1 MYGEADIVVKVQ
13 SPTEDEI
20 GHLREGQVLICFLN
34 GPQEPELVEKLADAG
49 VTVFSNEAVPRTS
62 AAQAMDALS
71 SMGSIA
77 GYKCAL
83 IAADTIGKYVPML
96 STAAGTT
103 KAANVMVFGV
113 AVAGLQA
120 MAIMNRLGGE
130 VFAYDIRPETKEQ
143 AESLGATFIDSEDE
157 KEDEGEDPYEE
168 YQPTGWRKLMTS
180 LGFYSYAEPPRDR
193 YIVEGE
199 EEEEEDSEEEDE
211 GWSQEKLDEDQKLIR
226 ERMQEMDIVITT
238 ALVPG
243 RKAPQLVD
251 KDMVESMKPGSVI
264 VDLAAES
271 GGNCELT
278 EAGETVEHEGV
289 RIVGPVNLP
298 STMPIHASQLYSRNM
313 YNLIG
318 HITEDQAEDKD
329 EKDLHLNLDFEDEI
343 ISRDLHRARGR
354 DPPRADQGSASG
366 GRMTSQL
373 LAELAIF
380 VISAFLG
387 FELISRVPNLLHTP
401 LMSATNAIHGI
412 VLVGAIIALA
422 SASDGFTTTVGMIA
436 VDLRGDERGRR
447 LLGYE
452 PDARHVRPAE
462 EAGQEERGIALAGR
476 DRSSPTSWLPRC
488 SSTASGA

>member
-1 MYGEADIVVKVQ
+1 LSVTVCPRKHYFVSDAIILRVKVGIVREVAEGERRVGLVPETVGRLVKDGFEVLVESGAGRDYNLDTNYEDAGANVVEGAEDVYGKADIVVKVQ

-34 GPQEPELVEKLADAG
+34 GPQQPELVEKLANAG

-103 KAANVMVFGV
+103 KAANVLVFGV

-120 MAIMNRLGGE
+120 IAIMNRLGGE

-143 AESLGATFIDSEDE
+143 AQSLGATFIDSDDE
-157 KEDEGEDPYEE
+157 KEDEEEEDGFEE
-168 YQPTGWRKLMTS
+168 YEPTGWHKLMTS

-199 EEEEEDSEEEDE
+199 EEDEEGSEEEDE

-318 HITEDQAEDKD
+318 HITEDRSEDKD

-343 ISRDLHRARGR
+343 ISETCIAH
-354 DPPRADQGSASG
+354 G
-366 GRMTSQL
+366 GEIRNEPTRKALQE
-373 LAELAIF
+373 AE
-380 VISAFLG
+380 
-387 FELISRVPNLLHTP
+387 
-401 LMSATNAIHGI
+401 
-412 VLVGAIIALA
+412 
-422 SASDGFTTTVGMIA
+422 
-436 VDLRGDERGRR
+436 
-447 LLGYE
+447 
-452 PDARHVRPAE
+452 
-462 EAGQEERGIALAGR
+462 
-476 DRSSPTSWLPRC
+476 
-488 SSTASGA
+488 

>member
-1 MYGEADIVVKVQ
+1 LVTSGLRERRSGSDAIIWRVKVGITREVAEGERRVGLVPETVGRLVKDGFGAIVESGAGRDYNLDEAYEEAGASIAEAPEEVYGGADIIVKVQ
-13 SPTEDEI
+13 SPTEDEV
-20 GHLREGQVLICFLN
+20 GLLREGQVLICFLN
-34 GPQEPELVEKLADAG
+34 GPQEPGLVEKLAEAG

-62 AAQAMDALS
+62 AAQAMDSLS

-120 MAIMNRLGGE
+120 IAIMNRLGAE

-157 KEDEGEDPYEE
+157 KEDEEEEDGYEE
-168 YQPTGWRKLMTS
+168 YEPTGWRKLMTS

-199 EEEEEDSEEEDE
+199 EDEEEEQEEDE

-226 ERMQEMDIVITT
+226 ERMQEMDVVITT

-251 KDMVESMKPGSVI
+251 KEMVESMKPGSVI

-289 RIVGPVNLP
+289 RIVGPINLP

-318 HITEDQAEDKD
+318 HITEDRSEDKD
-329 EKDLHLNLDFEDEI
+329 AKDPHLDLDFEDEI
-343 ISRDLHRARGR
+343 IGETCIAY
-354 DPPRADQGSASG
+354 G
-366 GRMTSQL
+366 GEIRHEPTR
-373 LAELAIF
+373 E
-380 VISAFLG
+380 
-387 FELISRVPNLLHTP
+387 
-401 LMSATNAIHGI
+401 
-412 VLVGAIIALA
+412 ALQ
-422 SASDGFTTTVGMIA
+422 
-436 VDLRGDERGRR
+436 
-447 LLGYE
+447 
-452 PDARHVRPAE
+452 
-462 EAGQEERGIALAGR
+462 EAG
-476 DRSSPTSWLPRC
+476 
-488 SSTASGA
+488 

>member
-1 MYGEADIVVKVQ
+1 MKVGIPREVAEGERRVGLVPETVGRLVKDGFEVLVESGAGRDYNLDGAYEEAGASIAEGPEEVYGEADIVVKVQ
-13 SPTEDEI
+13 SPVEDEI
-20 GHLREGQVLICFLN
+20 GLLREGQVLICFLN
-34 GPQEPELVEKLADAG
+34 GPQEPELVEKLAEAG

-120 MAIMNRLGGE
+120 MAIMNRLGAE

-143 AESLGATFIDSEDE
+143 AQSLGATFIDSEDE
-157 KEDEGEDPYEE
+157 KEAEEEEDGFEE
-168 YQPTGWRKLMTS
+168 YQPTGWRKLMTT

-199 EEEEEDSEEEDE
+199 EEEDGYEEEDE

-226 ERMQEMDIVITT
+226 ERMEEMDIVITT

-278 EAGETVEHEGV
+278 EPGETVEHTQV
-289 RIVGPVNLP
+289 KIVGPVNLP

-313 YNLIG
+313 YNLIW
-318 HITEDQAEDKD
+318 HITEDRSEDKE
-329 EKDLHLNLDFEDEI
+329 EKDLHLELDFEDEI
-343 ISRDLHRARGR
+343 TAQTCIAHDGEIR
-354 DPPRADQGSASG
+354 Q
-366 GRMTSQL
+366 
-373 LAELAIF
+373 EAIR
-380 VISAFLG
+380 
-387 FELISRVPNLLHTP
+387 E
-401 LMSATNAIHGI
+401 
-412 VLVGAIIALA
+412 AL
-422 SASDGFTTTVGMIA
+422 
-436 VDLRGDERGRR
+436 
-447 LLGYE
+447 
-452 PDARHVRPAE
+452 E
-462 EAGQEERGIALAGR
+462 EAQSSGTKAGDSEEGEAG
-476 DRSSPTSWLPRC
+476 
-488 SSTASGA
+488 

>member
-1 MYGEADIVVKVQ
+1 MREVAEGERRVGLVPETVGRLVKDGFEVVVETGAGRDYNLDENYEEAGASISGSAEDVYGEADIVVKVQ
-13 SPTEDEI
+13 SPTEEEI

-34 GPQEPELVEKLADAG
+34 GPQQPELVEKLADAG
-49 VTVFSNEAVPRTS
+49 VTLFSNEAVPRTS

-103 KAANVMVFGV
+103 KAANVLVFGV

-143 AESLGATFIDSEDE
+143 AQSLGATFIDSEDE
-157 KEDEGEDPYEE
+157 KEDEEEDGYEE
-168 YQPTGWRKLMTS
+168 YQPTGWRRLMTS
-180 LGFYSYAEPPRDR
+180 LGFYSYAEPPRDQ

-199 EEEEEDSEEEDE
+199 QEEDSEEEEDE
-211 GWSQEKLDEDQKLIR
+211 GWSQEKLDEDQKLLR
-226 ERMQEMDIVITT
+226 ERMGEMDIVITT

-251 KDMVESMKPGSVI
+251 RDMVESMKPGSVI

-318 HITEDQAEDKD
+318 HITEDKAEDKD
-329 EKDLHLNLDFEDEI
+329 DKDLHLDLDFEDEI
-343 ISRDLHRARGR
+343 ISE
-354 DPPRADQGSASG
+354 
-366 GRMTSQL
+366 TC
-373 LAELAIF
+373 
-380 VISAFLG
+380 
-387 FELISRVPNLLHTP
+387 
-401 LMSATNAIHGI
+401 
-412 VLVGAIIALA
+412 IAHE
-422 SASDGFTTTVGMIA
+422 GEI
-436 VDLRGDERGRR
+436 RHERTREA
-447 LLGYE
+447 LQ
-452 PDARHVRPAE
+452 
-462 EAGQEERGIALAGR
+462 EAG
-476 DRSSPTSWLPRC
+476 
-488 SSTASGA
+488 

>member
-1 MYGEADIVVKVQ
+1 LVTVGLRERRSGSDAIIWRVKVGIPREVAEGERRVGLVPETVGRLVKDGFEVVVETGAGRDYNLDADYEEAGASVVDGADEVYGGADIVVKVQ
-13 SPTEDEI
+13 SPSEDEI
-20 GHLREGQVLICFLN
+20 GLLREGQVLICFLN
-34 GPQEPELVEKLADAG
+34 GPQEPELVEKLAEAG

-120 MAIMNRLGGE
+120 IAIMNRLGGE

-143 AESLGATFIDSEDE
+143 AQSLGATFIDSEDE
-157 KEDEGEDPYEE
+157 KEEEEEDPFEE

-199 EEEEEDSEEEDE
+199 EEEQDGSEEEDE
-211 GWSQEKLDEDQKLIR
+211 GWPQEKLDEDQKLIR
-226 ERMQEMDIVITT
+226 ERMEEMDVVITT

-278 EAGETVEHEGV
+278 EAGETVEHEGI

-318 HITEDQAEDKD
+318 HITEDHSEDKD
-329 EKDLHLNLDFEDEI
+329 EKDLHLDLDFEDEI
-343 ISRDLHRARGR
+343 TGETCIAH
-354 DPPRADQGSASG
+354 G
-366 GRMTSQL
+366 GEIR
-373 LAELAIF
+373 
-380 VISAFLG
+380 
-387 FELISRVPNLLHTP
+387 
-401 LMSATNAIHGI
+401 HGPTRE
-412 VLVGAIIALA
+412 ALQ
-422 SASDGFTTTVGMIA
+422 
-436 VDLRGDERGRR
+436 
-447 LLGYE
+447 
-452 PDARHVRPAE
+452 
-462 EAGQEERGIALAGR
+462 EAG
-476 DRSSPTSWLPRC
+476 
-488 SSTASGA
+488 

>member
-1 MYGEADIVVKVQ
+1 MVTVDLRERRSGSDAIIWRVKVGIPREVAEGERRVGLVPETVGRLVKDGFEVIVQTGAGRDYNLDADYEEAGAKIVDGADGVYGEADIVVKVQ

-20 GHLREGQVLICFLN
+20 GLLREGQVLICFLN
-34 GPQEPELVEKLADAG
+34 GPQAPDLVEKLAEAG

-120 MAIMNRLGGE
+120 IAIMNRLGGE

-143 AESLGATFIDSEDE
+143 AQSLGATFIDSEDE
-157 KEDEGEDPYEE
+157 KEEEEEDPFEE
-168 YQPTGWRKLMTS
+168 YQPMGWRKLMTS

-199 EEEEEDSEEEDE
+199 EEEEANSEEEDE

-226 ERMQEMDIVITT
+226 ERMEEMDVVITT

-251 KDMVESMKPGSVI
+251 RDMVESMKPGSVI

-278 EAGETVEHEGV
+278 EAGETVEHKGV

-318 HITEDQAEDKD
+318 HITEDHSEDKE
-329 EKDLHLNLDFEDEI
+329 EKDLRLDLDFKDEI
-343 ISRDLHRARGR
+343 TGQTCIAH
-354 DPPRADQGSASG
+354 G
-366 GRMTSQL
+366 GEIR
-373 LAELAIF
+373 
-380 VISAFLG
+380 
-387 FELISRVPNLLHTP
+387 
-401 LMSATNAIHGI
+401 HGPTRE
-412 VLVGAIIALA
+412 ALQ
-422 SASDGFTTTVGMIA
+422 
-436 VDLRGDERGRR
+436 
-447 LLGYE
+447 
-452 PDARHVRPAE
+452 
-462 EAGQEERGIALAGR
+462 EAG
-476 DRSSPTSWLPRC
+476 
-488 SSTASGA
+488 

>member
-1 MYGEADIVVKVQ
+1 LVTVGLRERRSGSDAIIWRVKVGIPREVAEGERRVGLVPETVGRLVKDGFEVVVETGAGRDYNLDADYEEAGASVVDGADEVYGEADIVVKVQ
-13 SPTEDEI
+13 SPVEGEI
-20 GHLREGQVLICFLN
+20 GLLRDGQVLICFLN
-34 GPQEPELVEKLADAG
+34 GPQEPELVEKLAEAG

-143 AESLGATFIDSEDE
+143 AQSLGATFIDSEDE
-157 KEDEGEDPYEE
+157 KEEEEEDPFEE
-168 YQPTGWRKLMTS
+168 YQPTGWRRLMTS

-199 EEEEEDSEEEDE
+199 EEEEANSEEEDE

-226 ERMQEMDIVITT
+226 DRMEEMDVVITT

-313 YNLIG
+313 YNLIA
-318 HITEDQAEDKD
+318 HITEDRSEDKD
-329 EKDLHLNLDFEDEI
+329 EKDLHLDLDFEDEI
-343 ISRDLHRARGR
+343 TGETCIAH
-354 DPPRADQGSASG
+354 G
-366 GRMTSQL
+366 GEIR
-373 LAELAIF
+373 
-380 VISAFLG
+380 
-387 FELISRVPNLLHTP
+387 
-401 LMSATNAIHGI
+401 HGPTRE
-412 VLVGAIIALA
+412 ALQ
-422 SASDGFTTTVGMIA
+422 
-436 VDLRGDERGRR
+436 
-447 LLGYE
+447 
-452 PDARHVRPAE
+452 
-462 EAGQEERGIALAGR
+462 EAG
-476 DRSSPTSWLPRC
+476 
-488 SSTASGA
+488 

>member
-1 MYGEADIVVKVQ
+1 LVTVGLRERRSGSDAIIWRVKVGIPREVAEGERRVGLVPETVGRLVKDGFEVLLESGAGRDYNLDANYQEAGAKIVEDADGVYGEADIVVKVQ

-20 GHLREGQVLICFLN
+20 GLLREGQVLICFLN
-34 GPQEPELVEKLADAG
+34 GPQEPELVEKLAEAG

-120 MAIMNRLGGE
+120 IAIMNRLGGE

-143 AESLGATFIDSEDE
+143 AQSLGATFIDSEDE
-157 KEDEGEDPYEE
+157 KEEEVEDPFEE

-180 LGFYSYAEPPRDR
+180 LGFYSYAEPPRDQ

-199 EEEEEDSEEEDE
+199 EDDEDDSEEEEE

-226 ERMQEMDIVITT
+226 ERMEEMDVVITT

-289 RIVGPVNLP
+289 RIVGPLNLP

-318 HITEDQAEDKD
+318 HITEDRSEDKD
-329 EKDLHLNLDFEDEI
+329 EKDLHLDLDFEDEI
-343 ISRDLHRARGR
+343 TGETCIAH
-354 DPPRADQGSASG
+354 G
-366 GRMTSQL
+366 GEIR
-373 LAELAIF
+373 
-380 VISAFLG
+380 
-387 FELISRVPNLLHTP
+387 
-401 LMSATNAIHGI
+401 HGPTRE
-412 VLVGAIIALA
+412 ALQ
-422 SASDGFTTTVGMIA
+422 
-436 VDLRGDERGRR
+436 
-447 LLGYE
+447 
-452 PDARHVRPAE
+452 
-462 EAGQEERGIALAGR
+462 EAG
-476 DRSSPTSWLPRC
+476 
-488 SSTASGA
+488 

>member
-1 MYGEADIVVKVQ
+1 MRRAGRLGWNRRPRKHYVASDAIIRHVKVGVVREVAEGERRVGLVPETVGRLVKDGFEVIVETGAGRDYNLDADYEDAGATVVESADEVYGEADILVKVQ

-20 GHLREGQVLICFLN
+20 GLLHEEQVLVCFLN
-34 GPQEPELVEKLADAG
+34 GPLEPGLVEKLADAG

-83 IAADTIGKYVPML
+83 IASDTIGKYVPML

-103 KAANVMVFGV
+103 KAANVLVFGV

-120 MAIMNRLGGE
+120 IAIMNRLGGE

-143 AESLGATFIDSEDE
+143 AESLGATFIDSDDE
-157 KEDEGEDPYEE
+157 KEDEEEDPFEE
-168 YQPTGWRKLMTS
+168 YQPTGWRALMTS

-199 EEEEEDSEEEDE
+199 EEEDEGEEEEDE
-211 GWSQEKLDEDQKLIR
+211 GWSKEKLDEDQKLIR
-226 ERMQEMDIVITT
+226 ERMGEMDVVITT

-243 RKAPQLVD
+243 MKAPQLVD

-278 EAGETVEHEGV
+278 EAGETVEHVGV
-289 RIVGPVNLP
+289 KIVGPTNLP

-318 HITEDQAEDKD
+318 HITEDHSEDKD
-329 EKDLHLNLDFEDEI
+329 EKDLHLELDFEDEI
-343 ISRDLHRARGR
+343 IGETCIAH
-354 DPPRADQGSASG
+354 G
-366 GRMTSQL
+366 GEIRHEPTREALQE
-373 LAELAIF
+373 AE
-380 VISAFLG
+380 
-387 FELISRVPNLLHTP
+387 
-401 LMSATNAIHGI
+401 
-412 VLVGAIIALA
+412 
-422 SASDGFTTTVGMIA
+422 
-436 VDLRGDERGRR
+436 
-447 LLGYE
+447 
-452 PDARHVRPAE
+452 
-462 EAGQEERGIALAGR
+462 
-476 DRSSPTSWLPRC
+476 
-488 SSTASGA
+488 

>member
-1 MYGEADIVVKVQ
+1 MAEGERRVGLVPETVGRLVKDGFEVIVQKGAGRDYNLDADYEDAGAKIVDGAEGVYGEADIVVKVQ
-13 SPTEDEI
+13 SPTDDEI
-20 GHLREGQVLICFLN
+20 GLLREGQVLICFLN
-34 GPQEPELVEKLADAG
+34 GPQEPDLVEKLAEAG

-120 MAIMNRLGGE
+120 IAIMNRLGGE

-143 AESLGATFIDSEDE
+143 AQSLGATFIDSEDE
-157 KEDEGEDPYEE
+157 KEEEEEDPFED
-168 YQPTGWRKLMTS
+168 YQPTGWRRLMTS
-180 LGFYSYAEPPRDR
+180 LGFYSYAEPPRDQ

-199 EEEEEDSEEEDE
+199 EEDEDGSEEE

-226 ERMQEMDIVITT
+226 ERMGEMDIVITT

-318 HITEDQAEDKD
+318 HITEDRSEDKD
-329 EKDLHLNLDFEDEI
+329 ESDLHLDLDFEDEI
-343 ISRDLHRARGR
+343 TGETCIAH
-354 DPPRADQGSASG
+354 G
-366 GRMTSQL
+366 GEIR
-373 LAELAIF
+373 
-380 VISAFLG
+380 
-387 FELISRVPNLLHTP
+387 
-401 LMSATNAIHGI
+401 HGPTRE
-412 VLVGAIIALA
+412 ALQ
-422 SASDGFTTTVGMIA
+422 
-436 VDLRGDERGRR
+436 
-447 LLGYE
+447 
-452 PDARHVRPAE
+452 
-462 EAGQEERGIALAGR
+462 EAG
-476 DRSSPTSWLPRC
+476 
-488 SSTASGA
+488 